1 MSRGVRGIVLEGR
14 GLGHVSRLLFDSV
27 RKALKREVPFF
38 MTSQTI
44 WGRVDMN
51 VYNTGRDLLNLG
63 VIPLED
69 MIAET
74 AIVKLMWVAAQTKS
88 AGKIREMMLQPVAGE
103 ITPRTLVEAF

>member
-1 MSRGVRGIVLEGR
+1 M
-14 GLGHVSRLLFDSV
+14 
-27 RKALKREVPFF
+27 KQEVPVF

-63 VIPLED
+63 VTPLED

-74 AIVKLMWVAAQTKS
+74 AIVKLMWVSAQTKS
-88 AGKIREMMLQPVAGE
+88 AGKIRDMMLQPIAGE
-103 ITPRTLVEAF
+103 ITSRTLVEAS